1 MDCTVTGDIIVRGC
15 ICAEGSGGFNRLH
28 GKANPLM
35 DSKAGGVE
43 YSQLAGGRPQK
54 VSHEVS

>member
-1 MDCTVTGDIIVRGC
+1 MTGDIIVRGC